1 MIIKR
6 MQAVKAKA
14 DEIVRLKAQVEEQRR
29 LAEASIRNIK
39 NQKRNHSKFYC

>member
-1 MIIKR
+1 

-39 NQKRNHSKFYC
+39 IKEKPFKVLLLKINQ